1 MTGIRALPEQDD
13 LRAPERAWQIAERRF
28 SPELLA
34 RHESVFA
41 VGNGYLGLRGAPRRA
56 RPRTTPG

>member
-1 MTGIRALPEQDD
+1 MTRRDDLPAQDD
-13 LRAPERAWQIAERRF
+13 PRAPEHAWQIAEARF
-28 SPELLA
+28 SPERLA

-41 VGNGYLGLRGAPRRA
+41 VGNGYLGLRGRPRRG